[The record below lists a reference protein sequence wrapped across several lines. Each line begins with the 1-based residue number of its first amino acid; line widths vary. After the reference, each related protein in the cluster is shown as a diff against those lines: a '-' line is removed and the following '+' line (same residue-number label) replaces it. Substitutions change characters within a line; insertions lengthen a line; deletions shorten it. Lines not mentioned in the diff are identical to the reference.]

1 MSLATFTRTRLS
13 SIFRQTISPSK
24 FRGPKP
30 SYFSHTASVRSEIL
44 SSLNTLTEE
53 EESIRDTVARFAQ
66 EKILPK
72 VREMDE
78 TEKLDQNILKGLFE
92 QGLMGVEVDAEY
104 NGTNSSF
111 MSVVLVVEELAK
123 VDPSVAVVCDVQN
136 TLVNTVF
143 RTYASDHLKKKYL
156 PKLTSEK
163 VGCFCLSEASAGSD
177 AFALKT
183 RAEKKNGYYVLN
195 GSKMWITNSAEA
207 DIFLVFANLDP
218 SKNYKGISC
227 FVVEKDMGVKVA
239 KKESKLGIRASS
251 TCTLNFDDVKVP
263 EENLLGEEFKGY
275 KYAIEILNE
284 GRVGIAA
291 QMIGLAQGA
300 LDNAL
305 PYLFQRKAFGSYIGD
320 FQANQHQYAQA
331 ATEIEAARLLT
342 YNAAR
347 LKQEGKNFIKEAAMA
362 KLYASQIAERVAS
375 RAIEL
380 MGGVGFTREFP
391 IEKYYRDAKIGAIY
405 EGTSNI
411 QLSTIAKLMSAKYK
425 PKDA

>member
-218 SKNYKGISC
+218 SKSYKGISC